1 MCPLMTCC
9 LFADLNIPV
18 GHPRR
23 GRRRHRST
31 SPASVQSP
39 SRREFCRNC
48 GVRTQNEVTL
58 CHRCSPLPKCR
69 TCKRHLQP
77 VHFED
82 GSDRCR
88 ACQKKVR
95 SARHA
100 GGSAVIEYD
109 LEVLQHE
116 DLSYEE
122 YVNENADIINRIVQ
136 ENQRQHR

>member
-1 MCPLMTCC
+1 MLICC
-9 LFADLNIPV
+9 LFSDINIPV

-23 GRRRHRST
+23 GRRRNRSASPST
-31 SPASVQSP
+31 SH
-39 SRREFCRNC
+39 REFCRNC
-48 GVRTQNEVTL
+48 GVRTQNEIVI

-69 TCKRHLQP
+69 TCQRHLRP

-82 GSDRCR
+82 GADRCR

-95 SARHA
+95 RARHA

-109 LEVLQHE
+109 LDVLDHE
-116 DLSYEE
+116 DMSYEE
-122 YVNENADIINRIVQ
+122 YINENAPIINRIVH